1 MWVSHVQSSVGARQ
15 DFRIPQA
22 SYTRRP
28 RTPHSILNEMAQ
40 IRSQQLDKVTDKAL
54 STIGEATG
62 GTYFRR
68 HLSSIN
74 LDAGLPSSS
83 STTLPSTSTSSS
95 STSSSSSSSS
105 TLTGQKRRFTTDEKH
120 QIDDFAASLLT
131 EVTQRVKEDF
141 SRYLDSTEVRSKL
154 NVLDRLFVEQPKL
167 PGGDGERIPAVLPE
181 DPTNLLRAKR
191 MRLKLSD
198 KEGLEQLLV
207 DAQQVQAHLES
218 DLSRDRSLLSRC
230 ENELERRASMID
242 SAHSSLPPSAPVTAI
257 PTQPEEQ
264 TKEQ

>member
-1 MWVSHVQSSVGARQ
+1 
-15 DFRIPQA
+15 
-22 SYTRRP
+22 
-28 RTPHSILNEMAQ
+28 MAQ

-95 STSSSSSSSS
+95 STSSSSSSSTSS